1 MRFWQKII
9 VNALIFL
16 ALAGFL
22 QNMFYVES
30 FWVSL
35 GASIVL
41 AILNMAVK
49 PILFILSL
57 PITLLTLGL
66 FTIVINAAMLRLTS
80 AIVGSGFEF
89 SSFGATILIAMLVS
103 LVNMVLNSQLRQPN

>member
-9 VNALIFL
+9 VNAVLFL

-30 FWVSL
+30 LWVSL

-66 FTIVINAAMLRLTS
+66 FTIVINATMLSLTS
-80 AIVGSGFEF
+80 FIIGSGFEF
-89 SSFGATILIAMLVS
+89 SSFGATMLIAMLVS
-103 LVNMVLNSQLRQPN
+103 LVNMVLNSQFRQPN

>member
-1 MRFWQKII
+1 MKFWQKII
-9 VNALIFL
+9 VNALVFL

-30 FWVSL
+30 IWVAL
-35 GASIVL
+35 GASVVL
-41 AILNMAVK
+41 SLLNFAVK
-49 PILFILSL
+49 PVLFILSL

-66 FTIVINAAMLRLTS
+66 FTIVINAGMLSLTS

-89 SSFGATILIAMLVS
+89 SSFGASMLVAILIS
-103 LVNMVLNSQLRQPN
+103 LVNMLINSQLRQVR